1 MFHKI
6 DYKSRECL
14 ARTSCPKRQKKT
26 ILLTKGQSTYNK
38 LEKEMNK
45 PPSDYNAIKSL
56 VENNGNNIEKISN
69 NIQSKNVKLIAHKKK
84 YKLMKISFYFPHQKK
99 K

>member
-6 DYKSRECL
+6 DYKHQ
-14 ARTSCPKRQKKT
+14 QKP
-26 ILLTKGQSTYNK
+26 ILLTKGQSTYKK

-56 VENNGNNIEKISN
+56 VENNENNIEKISN
-69 NIQSKNVKLIAHKKK
+69 NIQPKNVKLI
-84 YKLMKISFYFPHQKK
+84 PHQKK

>member
-6 DYKSRECL
+6 DYRNQ
-14 ARTSCPKRQKKT
+14 PKP

-38 LEKEMNK
+38 LQKEMNEAPK
-45 PPSDYNAIKSL
+45 EYNAIKSL
-56 VENNGNNIEKISN
+56 VEKNEHSIEKISN
-69 NIQSKNVKLIAHKKK
+69 NIQSKNIKLI
-84 YKLMKISFYFPHQKK
+84 PHQKK

>member
-6 DYKSRECL
+6 DYKHQ
-14 ARTSCPKRQKKT
+14 QKP

-69 NIQSKNVKLIAHKKK
+69 NIQSKNVKLIEHKKK
-84 YKLMKISFYFPHQKK
+84 
-99 K
+99 

>member
-6 DYKSRECL
+6 DCKHQ
-14 ARTSCPKRQKKT
+14 QKP

-45 PPSDYNAIKSL
+45 PPSDYNTLKSL
-56 VENNGNNIEKISN
+56 VENNENNIK
-69 NIQSKNVKLIAHKKK
+69 KNK
-84 YKLMKISFYFPHQKK
+84 Q
-99 K
+99 

>member
-6 DYKSRECL
+6 DYKHQ
-14 ARTSCPKRQKKT
+14 PKPV
-26 ILLTKGQSTYNK
+26 LLTKSQSAYKK

-56 VENNGNNIEKISN
+56 VESDDNSIKNID
-69 NIQSKNVKLIAHKKK
+69 SKFSKDTLIKLIPHKKK
-84 YKLMKISFYFPHQKK
+84 
-99 K
+99 

>member
-6 DYKSRECL
+6 DYKHQ
-14 ARTSCPKRQKKT
+14 QKP

-45 PPSDYNAIKSL
+45 PPSDYNAIKSF
-56 VENNGNNIEKISN
+56 VESDDNSIKNVDSKIS
-69 NIQSKNVKLIAHKKK
+69 KNTLLKLIPHKKK
-84 YKLMKISFYFPHQKK
+84 
-99 K
+99 

>member
-1 MFHKI
+1 MVHKI
-6 DYKSRECL
+6 DYKHQ
-14 ARTSCPKRQKKT
+14 QKP

-69 NIQSKNVKLIAHKKK
+69 NIQSKNVKLIAHKKNK
-84 YKLMKISFYFPHQKK
+84 N
-99 K
+99 

>member
-6 DYKSRECL
+6 DYKHQ
-14 ARTSCPKRQKKT
+14 QKP

-56 VENNGNNIEKISN
+56 VENNENNIEKISN
-69 NIQSKNVKLIAHKKK
+69 NIQSKTVKLI
-84 YKLMKISFYFPHQKK
+84 PHQKK

>member
-6 DYKSRECL
+6 DYKHQ
-14 ARTSCPKRQKKT
+14 QKP

-56 VENNGNNIEKISN
+56 VENNGHNIEKISN

-84 YKLMKISFYFPHQKK
+84 
-99 K
+99 

>member
-1 MFHKI
+1 MLKII
-6 DYKSRECL
+6 DYKHQ
-14 ARTSCPKRQKKT
+14 QKP

-84 YKLMKISFYFPHQKK
+84 
-99 K
+99 

>member
-6 DYKSRECL
+6 DYKHQ
-14 ARTSCPKRQKKT
+14 QKP

-56 VENNGNNIEKISN
+56 VENNGNNIEEISN
-69 NIQSKNVKLIAHKKK
+69 HIQSKNVKLIAHKKK
-84 YKLMKISFYFPHQKK
+84 
-99 K
+99 

>member
-6 DYKSRECL
+6 DYKHQ
-14 ARTSCPKRQKKT
+14 QKP
-26 ILLTKGQSTYNK
+26 ILLTKGQSTYSK

-56 VENNGNNIEKISN
+56 VENNGHNIEKISN
-69 NIQSKNVKLIAHKKK
+69 NIQSKNVKLIAPKKK
-84 YKLMKISFYFPHQKK
+84 
-99 K
+99 

>member
-1 MFHKI
+1 MLKRI
-6 DYKSRECL
+6 DYKHQ
-14 ARTSCPKRQKKT
+14 QKP

-56 VENNGNNIEKISN
+56 VENYENNIEKISN
-69 NIQSKNVKLIAHKKK
+69 SIQSKNVNLMPHKKN
-84 YKLMKISFYFPHQKK
+84 ICQ
-99 K
+99 

>member
-1 MFHKI
+1 MFNKI
-6 DYKSRECL
+6 DYKQQ
-14 ARTSCPKRQKKT
+14 QKP
-26 ILLTKGQSTYNK
+26 ILLTKGQSTYKK

-56 VENNGNNIEKISN
+56 VENNENNIEKISN

-84 YKLMKISFYFPHQKK
+84 
-99 K
+99 

>member
-6 DYKSRECL
+6 DYKHQ
-14 ARTSCPKRQKKT
+14 QKP

-69 NIQSKNVKLIAHKKK
+69 NIQSQNVKLIAHKKK
-84 YKLMKISFYFPHQKK
+84 
-99 K
+99 